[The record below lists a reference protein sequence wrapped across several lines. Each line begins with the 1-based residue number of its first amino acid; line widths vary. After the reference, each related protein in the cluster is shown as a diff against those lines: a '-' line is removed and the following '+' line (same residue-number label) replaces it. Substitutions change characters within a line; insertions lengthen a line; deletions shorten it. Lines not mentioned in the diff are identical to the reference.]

1 MSSSSESDK
10 PIITSALGFSAKIID
25 GKVQTSWKS
34 IKNITTAGFKYYKVV
49 RSSEKENPV
58 YPDDWYIHYT
68 EKDLSYTDENP
79 KEGKNY
85 YRVCAI
91 MESGKR
97 YCSNVVKMIT
107 SEKSNDSYIKETE
120 EQKPEKKEMKPE
132 PRKDMKQGLRMR
144 VENVVRNFSK
154 QLDKA
159 YGDDNL
165 KKITKMQEILTKLQ
179 EIQKNNPSEVINTFV
194 ESMQAI
200 INEAT
205 IIPLEIQSLFQL
217 K

>member
-1 MSSSSESDK
+1 M
-10 PIITSALGFSAKIID
+10 
-25 GKVQTSWKS
+25 
-34 IKNITTAGFKYYKVV
+34 
-49 RSSEKENPV
+49 
-58 YPDDWYIHYT
+58 
-68 EKDLSYTDENP
+68 SYTDGKP
-79 KEGKNY
+79 SEGTNY

-97 YCSNVVKMIT
+97 YCSNVVKILTKGSEYT
-107 SEKSNDSYIKETE
+107 SEDVKQPPKEDKP
-120 EQKPEKKEMKPE
+120 EQKKEFKNTL
-132 PRKDMKQGLRMR
+132 KMR

-165 KKITKMQEILTKLQ
+165 KKIAKMQEILTKLQ

-194 ESMQAI
+194 EVMQNM